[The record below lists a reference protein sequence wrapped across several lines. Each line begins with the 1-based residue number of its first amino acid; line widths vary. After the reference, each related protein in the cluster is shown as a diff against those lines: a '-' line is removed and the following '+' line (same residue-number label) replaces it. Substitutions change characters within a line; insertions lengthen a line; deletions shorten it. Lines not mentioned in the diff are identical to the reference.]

1 MTTVDDGRWVLFK
14 VNSHPI
20 LMQEGRSDLLA
31 LLDARSGK
39 LLAAQPTLS
48 ANDQIIAEGLR
59 SLIEKA
65 ESESTAWPSRLQVTE
80 AVLASL
86 VRPLVEPHGV
96 RVEACTDADVAGI
109 IGEARTYLR
118 ASLDETVAQE
128 RPYEATSS
136 EDYSPYGPI
145 RMRRSPYWLLA
156 KRLAAEGWIRSDGR
170 IGLGLYDLI
179 DSELLGPALEY
190 ASKTLQNTA
199 DPFAYGTIL
208 AKLFSYRDW
217 VPLVGQYEACGR
229 QIFDLNDRLTEMLVH
244 TDVGEV
250 TLQDLHLP
258 YDACFIRFG
267 ARSEIRLPFEEGRWE
282 YVDGAFVAWTPY
294 DEAGERR
301 LKLGFATV
309 HEDGLAVGYPGPTFD
324 LLPEELKLPVPDAIA
339 RALQRR
345 VRLQATPE
353 PGDNE
358 SVQALK
364 SYIRQEAEDSGE
376 VVAAAASL
384 LVNALFYLESIEHHL
399 PSPSPGRDTPPD
411 LLAKWMSVPQ
421 QRRHKQVSRL
431 TADGYA
437 VVRMV
442 GGEIDAG
449 SKVSTGA
456 GLNRK
461 VHWRRGHWRMQRHG
475 EALAQRKRIWIKP
488 TLVGAD
494 HSDSVELPGRIYV
507 PSASNTPN

>member
-1 MTTVDDGRWVLFK
+1 MNSVTVGQWVLFK
-14 VNSHPI
+14 ANAHPI
-20 LMQEGRSDLLA
+20 LLPDGRSDLYA
-31 LLDARSGK
+31 VVDARSGK
-39 LLAAQPTLS
+39 LLGARASLS
-48 ANDQIIAEGLR
+48 ANDQLISDGLRALMEKVESEALVWPSVLQIAEA
-59 SLIEKA
+59 SLE
-65 ESESTAWPSRLQVTE
+65 P
-80 AVLASL
+80 L
-86 VRPLVEPHGV
+86 VRPLIEPYGV
-96 RVEACTDADVAGI
+96 RVEVTTDADVAAVV
-109 IGEARTYLR
+109 GEARTFLR
-118 ASLDETVAQE
+118 SRLDETVPQE
-128 RPYEATSS
+128 RPYEATSG

-145 RMRRSPYWLLA
+145 RMRRAPYWLLG
-156 KRLAAEGWIRSDGR
+156 KKLASEGWIRSDGR
-170 IGLGLYDLI
+170 IGLGLYDVI
-179 DSELLGPALEY
+179 DSELLRPALDY

-199 DPFAYGTIL
+199 DPFAYGTTL

-282 YVDGAFVAWTPY
+282 YVDGAFVGWTPY
-294 DEAGERR
+294 DESGERR
-301 LKLGFATV
+301 LKLGFSTV
-309 HEDGLAVGYPGPTFD
+309 HEDGLGVGYPGPTFD

-339 RALQRR
+339 RALERR
-345 VRLQATPE
+345 VRRLATPE
-353 PGDNE
+353 PGDND
-358 SVQALK
+358 SAAALK

-449 SKVSTGA
+449 SKVSAGV

-488 TLVGAD
+488 TLVGAE

-507 PSASNTPN
+507 PSASNTTN